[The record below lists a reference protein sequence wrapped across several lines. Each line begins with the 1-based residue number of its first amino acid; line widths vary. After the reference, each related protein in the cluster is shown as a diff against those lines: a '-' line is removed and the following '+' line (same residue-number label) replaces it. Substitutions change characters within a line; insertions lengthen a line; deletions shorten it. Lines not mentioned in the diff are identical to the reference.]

1 MDGPTVWI
9 RSAVSTPEIMSG
21 SWTLYSPW
29 FYLHSSSSSICF
41 RGSRPDNFTVLYGY
55 MLRLLSFWCLFDQQ
69 HSRCSGRSNP
79 KSDSDSRGSN
89 KLLSFYRII
98 PTYQYPRSVNSRI
111 NRAGSIHRYQQARN
125 PQPLPWPL
133 RVCQFPMPEKE
144 SSISDSIVSLN
155 NGSLRPVPSSTRSQ
169 IIIGSQ
175 TLIPG
180 ASPVIISGVTVS
192 LPSSGDNVV
201 IGQNTLTLPESHHN
215 ASNTSS
221 VGSGTTNNVTIPS
234 PTRSLHTDTTLPGPA
249 TASSSQTGHGKR
261 LDLGAWRSITTSRL
275 AGFATVALI

>member
-1 MDGPTVWI
+1 VI
-9 RSAVSTPEIMSG
+9 LSAFGDASKAVESLASPDLDSVVGKQAPESG
-21 SWTLYSPW
+21 SEYMFGDISISATASTASAADVNQYANSEHGEQTLITVFPSATSAFVPGSQRLTFDVSSRLKIGSQTLIPGAAPITIFGSTYSLAP
-29 FYLHSSSSSICF
+29 YASVMVID
-41 RGSRPDNFTVLYGY
+41 GVTVH
-55 MLRLLSFWCLFDQQ
+55 LLSIAEK
-69 HSRCSGRSNP
+69 
-79 KSDSDSRGSN
+79 KS
-89 KLLSFYRII
+89 
-98 PTYQYPRSVNSRI
+98 
-111 NRAGSIHRYQQARN
+111 
-125 PQPLPWPL
+125 
-133 RVCQFPMPEKE
+133 
-144 SSISDSIVSLN
+144 SDSIVSLN

-180 ASPVIISGVTVS
+180 ASPVIISRVTVS

-201 IGQNTLTLPESHHN
+201 IGQNTLRLPESHHN